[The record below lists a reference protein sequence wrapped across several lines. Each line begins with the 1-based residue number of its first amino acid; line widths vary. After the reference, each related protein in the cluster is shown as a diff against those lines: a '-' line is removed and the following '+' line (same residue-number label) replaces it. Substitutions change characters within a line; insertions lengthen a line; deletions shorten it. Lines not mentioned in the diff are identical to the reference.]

1 MLALE
6 MMPMI
11 VQQGALQVMAHTL
24 ALSSWKA
31 HSAYACLYVAQIVSS
46 LT

>member
-6 MMPMI
+6 MRPMF

-24 ALSSWKA
+24 ELSSWKA
-31 HSAYACLYVAQIVSS
+31 HSAYACLYVARIVTS